1 MANTTLRSKWHRQQS
16 PKPPEVNCDSRSP
29 HLCGV
34 PGEGGEGCAER
45 IPTMSNT
52 LSNCE
57 LCGHSLEDNEHGFDQ
72 GDAEMDGDELI
83 HSGRCTYCRECN
95 PYVRKARNVIENK
108 PAERR
113 WEHTGAGWWVRDE
126 LTRVGPFH
134 TQDAAREWFR
144 RVLGEE
150 LVVVKDAKENTHENG
165 Q

>member
-1 MANTTLRSKWHRQQS
+1 
-16 PKPPEVNCDSRSP
+16 
-29 HLCGV
+29 
-34 PGEGGEGCAER
+34 
-45 IPTMSNT
+45 MSNT
-52 LSNCE
+52 LSNC
-57 LCGHSLEDNEHGFDQ
+57 D
-72 GDAEMDGDELI
+72 
-83 HSGRCTYCRECN
+83 
-95 PYVRKARNVIENK
+95 PYVRKAREVIENK
-108 PAERR
+108 PAKRE